1 MDSNY
6 YIRFDE
12 IYMPPADV
20 IRAGQ
25 KWIKIMNV
33 SLGSSL
39 FAGAIGQSYVVNDKS
54 LHITREMSA
63 GSVRFARLASE
74 GLHIDNV
81 RIEATRRAGNVEV
94 VTMHIALEDVIVM
107 AYQPVSS
114 TREGISLERIS
125 LQYGAFVG

>member
-1 MDSNY
+1 MSLNY
-6 YIRFDE
+6 YVRFDE

-25 KWIKIMNV
+25 KWIKIIDV
-33 SLGSSL
+33 SFGRAPWAETGSYRVTDNS
-39 FAGAIGQSYVVNDKS
+39 V
-54 LHITREMSA
+54 HITRELSA

-81 RIEATRRAGNVEV
+81 LIEATRRAGNVEV

-114 TREGISLERIS
+114 TRVGISLERIS
-125 LQYGAFVG
+125 LQYGLFVG